1 MIYSNLFTMAR
12 IPNGILGAFIGKAGN
27 VSGYMRNGENFIR
40 SKRRK
45 TSKEM
50 TPKRIAQQQ
59 KIKVCNEFT
68 SVFSGTGFFNK
79 SFPAYGNTGTGHNRA
94 TSAIMNLA
102 IVGSYPGINISYQLI
117 LISKGVL
124 PAAENANASVNN
136 EGNIFF
142 SWTDNSGT
150 GTAKASD
157 KVILLAYFPAARQ
170 IVYSLSAAVRAD
182 CQALLITSAM
192 KGFEVHS
199 WIGFLSEDEK
209 DAANSIYTGE
219 LAL

>member
-1 MIYSNLFTMAR
+1 MAR

-50 TPKRIAQQQ
+50 TPKRLAQQQ

-68 SVFSGTGFFNK
+68 KAFSGTGFFNK
-79 SFPAYGNTGTGHNRA
+79 TFPAYGDTGTGYNRA

-102 IVGSYPGINISYQLI
+102 IVGDYPDISISYPLV
-117 LISKGVL
+117 LISKGPL
-124 PAAENANASVNN
+124 PAAENANAAVNEN
-136 EGNIFF
+136 GNIFF

-150 GTAKASD
+150 GTAKTND
-157 KVILLAYFPAARQ
+157 KVILLAYFPALKQ
-170 IVYSLSAAVRAD
+170 MIYSISAAVRAD
-182 CQALLITSAM
+182 CQALLITNAM
-192 KGFEVHS
+192 KGYEVQT
-199 WIGFLSEDEK
+199 WIGFLSNDEK
-209 DAANSIYTGE
+209 AAACSVYTGRIN
-219 LAL
+219 L